1 MKTIRRAVS
10 LLLGAAFIAGCNERN
25 APTGM
30 TEKPGPAFSADA
42 TGTPTSVVLD
52 PVGDVEK
59 KGNDYQDVVRAEIT
73 TQGGN
78 FVFVMD
84 LAAPLPD
91 NPSVPSKADVILWL
105 FALDTDPTEF
115 QVGYP
120 HNGAEPW
127 EFFVE
132 LRQYREGFTDPLDP
146 TRSAGVLVDRRPLFT
161 GGQATVTPIQFS
173 IKGTKIAW
181 VVDAA
186 SLGDPSTFKWASGT
200 ASAHANDDA
209 KTGYAAGVVIF
220 DVAPDADLATWPQ

>member
-1 MKTIRRAVS
+1 MYATRNAGG
-10 LLLGAAFIAGCNERN
+10 LLLGAALMAGCSERN
-25 APTGM
+25 GQAGLTG
-30 TEKPGPAFSADA
+30 TRSGVFSADVA
-42 TGTPTSVVLD
+42 AGKTSVVLD
-52 PVGDVEK
+52 PVGDAANK
-59 KGNDYQDVVRAEIT
+59 AQAYQDVVRAEIT

-173 IKGTKIAW
+173 IKGTKITW

>member
-1 MKTIRRAVS
+1 MYATRNAGG
-10 LLLGAAFIAGCNERN
+10 LLLGAALMAGCSERN
-25 APTGM
+25 GQAGLTG
-30 TEKPGPAFSADA
+30 TPSGVFSADVA
-42 TGTPTSVVLD
+42 AGKTSVVLD
-52 PVGDVEK
+52 PVGDAANK
-59 KGNDYQDVVRAEIT
+59 AQAYQDVVRAEIT

-78 FVFVMD
+78 FVFVME

-91 NPSVPSKADVILWL
+91 SPSVPSKADVILWL

-173 IKGTKIAW
+173 IKGTKITW
-181 VVDAA
+181 VVAAA